1 MAVPLIIDTDP
12 GVDDMLA
19 ILLACASPELDLRAV
34 TTTYGNLG
42 LPVTT
47 RNAARLLALAGRHDV
62 PVAAGAPRPLVF
74 AQPGLA
80 ADIHGADGLGGRAD
94 GLPEPV
100 RALAT
105 VGAVDMMA
113 SVLREASEPV
123 SIAAIG
129 PLTNVALLL
138 ATHPELTDRIG
149 RIVVMGGA
157 IKGGNTSAVAEF
169 NIWCDPEAAARVL
182 TDTVPV
188 TMIGLDVT
196 QAIGV
201 DSAWLDDLATRG
213 TVAATAAGIT
223 RAYNDHFAALG
234 RRTFAIHDAVT
245 ITTLLSADLVATEPA
260 TVSVECGG
268 GPARG
273 CTVVDRKNP
282 PTDRPPVQVG
292 VSGDG
297 DRIRALITDR
307 LGLLG

>member
-19 ILLACASPELDLRAV
+19 ILLACASPEVDLRAV

-42 LPVTT
+42 LEVTT
-47 RNAARLLALAGRHDV
+47 RNATRLLALAGRHDV
-62 PVAAGAPRPLVF
+62 PVAAGARRPLVF
-74 AQPGLA
+74 AQPGRA

-94 GLPEPV
+94 GLPEPTRPV
-100 RALAT
+100 EP
-105 VGAVDMMA
+105 VGAVELMA
-113 SVLREASEPV
+113 SLLRRATEPV
-123 SIAAIG
+123 VIAAIG

-182 TDTVPV
+182 TDTVPI

-234 RRTFAIHDAVT
+234 RKTFAVHDAVT
-245 ITTLLSADLVATEPA
+245 VATLLSDSLVATEPA
-260 TVSVECGG
+260 AVAVECGS

-282 PTDRPPVQVG
+282 PTDRPPVLVG
-292 VSGDG
+292 VSGDAPA
-297 DRIRALITDR
+297 IRTLIAER
-307 LGLLG
+307 LALLG